1 MSGAAVLGSSDRRE
15 AAEKFVEFL
24 VSPAGQQII
33 SRGDDFEYPVRP
45 GIRPNAAL
53 PPLSQLPHTTFSVVK
68 LGDDRDAA
76 RLIASTGFGA

>member
-33 SRGDDFEYPVRP
+33 SKGDDFEYPVRP

-53 PPLSQLPHTTFSVVK
+53 PPLSQVPHTTFSVVK